1 MAVLGAAANSTSA
14 LINRYT
20 GMPQGVRPGSV
31 VTLLAG
37 ISARAARDG
46 GSVVFAENDTSVA
59 AGADTVVVVVR
70 SEIESESH
78 DR

>member
-20 GMPQGVRPGSV
+20 GMPQGVHPGSV

-46 GSVVFAENDTSVA
+46 GSAVFAENDTSVA